1 MTGKVTLFFSD
12 ISGSKEIKKRQQ
24 RIRTVLE
31 AQKLPFDVIDVA
43 QDDIALEKMR
53 QLAGNEEALAPQ
65 IANGDEYCGDFEAFE
80 AAIEEE
86 TLEEFLK
93 LK

>member
-1 MTGKVTLFFSD
+1 MLSHKLIKVFFANLLLSTQ
-12 ISGSKEIKKRQQ
+12 IKKHQQ

-65 IANGDEYCGDFEAFE
+65 IANGDEYCGVCQ
-80 AAIEEE
+80 
-86 TLEEFLK
+86 LK
-93 LK
+93 NYI

>member
-1 MTGKVTLFFSD
+1 MTGRVTLFFSD
-12 ISGSKEIKKRQQ
+12 ISGSKEIKKRQL

-31 AQKLPFDVIDVA
+31 AQKLPFDIIDVA
-43 QDDIALEKMR
+43 QDDVELERMR
-53 QLAGNEEALAPQ
+53 EIVGDEEALAPQ

-86 TLEEFLK
+86 NLESFLK